1 MKKAWPKLGRSNQGV
16 SKKKADQINEKVGH
30 PPGLYA
36 KQETRKHAGS
46 GAAGQQ
52 VRTRQHARPSV
63 SRFRLSGKPP
73 QCRPRTNGG
82 LCLYDVSRCRAAATA
97 RGALGSKPR
106 MAHARHWLCS
116 LCCGRC

>member
-36 KQETRKHAGS
+36 KQETRNHAGS
-46 GAAGQQ
+46 GTAGQQ

-82 LCLYDVSRCRAAATA
+82 LCLYDVSRYRAAAPCSGRTWLEPRTA
-97 RGALGSKPR
+97 QAGHWPR
-106 MAHARHWLCS
+106 HRTE
-116 LCCGRC
+116 